1 MGNLF
6 VELNPN
12 GGERHKPGIFR
23 TSHILFNVT
32 DKPSVNYKSSM
43 TDKYSVNYKYSMTD
57 KPSVNY
63 KSSMTDKYSVTD
75 KSSKND

>member
-43 TDKYSVNYKYSMTD
+43 TDKYSV
-57 KPSVNY
+57 
-63 KSSMTDKYSVTD
+63 TD

>member
-6 VELNPN
+6 VELNPY

-32 DKPSVNYKSSM
+32 DKP
-43 TDKYSVNYKYSMTD
+43 SVNYKYSMTD